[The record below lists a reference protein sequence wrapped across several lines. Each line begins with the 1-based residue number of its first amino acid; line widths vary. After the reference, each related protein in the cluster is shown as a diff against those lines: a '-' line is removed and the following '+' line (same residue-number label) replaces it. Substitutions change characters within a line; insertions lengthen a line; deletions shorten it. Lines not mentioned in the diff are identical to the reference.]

1 MPELKR
7 NFTGGRMNKDIDERM
22 VPKGEYVDALNIE
35 VRTSEG
41 SNVGTVQTLKGNT
54 AITNLFNNA
63 TCVGTVAKN
72 NTNKIYWLVSD
83 LGKNTNASTTLSQA
97 EQDSTGTVSVVHDV
111 YSDYIMEYDE
121 NTGQANYIVVENY
134 KVTTTIT
141 NDNHG
146 TNDHLHIS
154 NLSSATTGDI
164 RKTGVQP
171 GMDVFINNMKTSIIK
186 IEADDTSTYYGWR
199 IYTEHTSSDTG
210 YANLANVKAGD
221 TVTFELPSTKTA
233 LGFSHFATTKPKKLI
248 TGINVIDDLLF
259 FTDGLTEPKK
269 INIERCRFGSQQ
281 GLPATYPNGTNIY
294 NTLLFVNGRLPAS
307 NNGRVGNY
315 DSTSYASVGNVVIPY
330 LPLTYRETTVIK
342 KSPTTPLILTMSN
355 FETPFD
361 QDALADG
368 IISINSIV
376 NLPPGTGGSGTAT
389 NALSSDF
396 FFNSN
401 GEPLSHGDLTP
412 DLTFPRVMD
421 WKEGSIVEFYPE
433 DSDAGSLNDVLV
445 VAMVDT
451 ITNSGQTFK
460 FEIQSISTSV
470 AKPFTS
476 YYVALKQGNPLFE
489 LKFPRFA
496 YRWKYEDGEY
506 STYSPFSEVAFIPER
521 FDYMPKK
528 GFNLGMTN
536 NLRYLVLSGF
546 KPKTTP
552 VDVVEIDILYK
563 ESNSPNVYTVE
574 TIKSPSSKVD
584 SLNTFNYNGDPSWF
598 GKIESESTFAEAP
611 NTLTT
616 SVYTVGNKN
625 FTGDSQVI
633 SGTTFYALG
642 PAGVSS
648 LDQESIR
655 IGDKI
660 TFLSGQTHT
669 AFTGDLIVTGFNY
682 VTLNPIVINN
692 PFGGNITIAGSGG
705 THLAISFTAGGTAV
719 TDTAITWLFN
729 NSDFQLS
736 RTLARRPAL
745 YVDDPQ
751 GSLKIKTDMI
761 HATLPSNQLLR
772 PYDNVPV
779 SALAQEIT
787 SNRIVYGN
795 YIQNYDLEDSIP
807 KINIRTGKRKNV
819 PDNIQYNPNTEL
831 RDRITGETI
840 LWYDNRNSIV
850 EVPTSPERSLKSLR
864 DYQVGVV
871 YMDEFG
877 RQTPVLTH
885 ENATLRIP
893 KYLSDNYN
901 AFQFRISSSIHPSIT
916 VGANPPVWAT
926 HYKYYIKENANEYYN
941 MAMDRFYDAE
951 DGNIWLSFS
960 SSERNKVDEETFLT
974 LKKEHENDFAVT
986 EEFKYKILAIANE
999 APLFVKTKLDTHGR
1013 VTTTFDTA
1021 GQPKFQASHVDV
1033 PSTLF
1038 GSGAVFGDL
1047 PTANRVLRISNN
1059 QSQSKLYD
1067 IAGINGIGNN
1077 VTRITLRKQ
1086 FGTDMSFTTTD
1097 GTNAGNLISTSFFL
1111 EISTREIKNL
1121 AEFAGRFF
1129 VKILRDALLEK
1140 YVINKNPQ
1148 KSYVTSHVVAL
1159 GKMGNISASKSKW
1172 KATNVPHREFWVSQ
1186 EEPQAEYGTPSLNL
1200 NLITGGVISK
1210 DFYEDDFPMGS
1221 TTPSTGLAKP
1231 LKLFHGPSS
1240 GPLSGK
1246 ITSVDLLITHG
1257 NSTGGDGHFITHS
1270 NNTFSAPAEQ
1280 LKEAQSFRKTGQLF
1294 RWKGD
1299 TTIYRVK
1306 DNGKERPFRNYKTNN
1321 TDMYNQSVAIT
1332 MNFEPALGDTDGI
1345 YDASGNATGL
1355 DAAGQPVTGYDPRKG
1370 DKEQANS
1377 SNTFGTDGGNTWPTL
1392 SDGDLKDNEEIAFNA
1407 SQKRTI
1413 EFLDELVVDDTFMS
1427 DNPAIWETEPKEN
1440 IDLDIYNEASEA
1452 IPISLEWNSYTNKF
1466 IKYTDFNSWNA
1477 VKYYNCFSFAN
1488 GVESNRLRD
1497 DFNAVTIDKG
1507 PRVST
1512 VLAQQYKQEHRKSGL
1527 IYSGIYNSTGGINN
1541 LNQFIQAEKIT
1552 KDLSPTYGS
1561 VQKLHA
1567 KDTNLTVLCEDRVLR
1582 ILADKDALFN
1592 ADGNTNVTATDRFL
1606 GQAMPY
1612 SGNFGI
1618 SSNPESFASD
1628 QYRSYFTDK
1637 QRGAVL
1643 RLSKDGL
1650 TPISDVGMAD
1660 YFKDTLASSNIALSG
1675 SYDDSKKLYS
1685 LTLKEGNAGTTI
1697 DYTEATASFSESSK
1711 GWTTFQSYLQ
1721 ETGVSLNNKYFTFKA
1736 GDIYQHYNNDTRN
1749 KFYSVD
1755 YDSTICVT
1763 FNDLPSSIKNFG
1775 SLSYEGSQARI
1786 VANTTDQE
1794 YYNQVAVDGWYAESI
1809 STDLETGFVPEFK
1822 EKEGK
1827 WFNYIRGNKDNT
1839 LENLDVRQF
1848 STQGIGTPSAVETPA
1863 ALVNPF
1869 TLTIKDTGDTD

>member
-41 SNVGTVQTLKGNT
+41 SDVGTVQTLKGNT

-63 TCVGTVAKN
+63 TCVGTIAKN
-72 NTNKIYWLVSD
+72 STNKIYWLVSD

-121 NTGQANYIVVENY
+121 NTGEANYIVVEHY
-134 KVTTTIT
+134 KVETTIT
-141 NDNHG
+141 NDNSG
-146 TNDHLHIS
+146 TDDFLRIS

-164 RKTGVQP
+164 RKTGIQP

-186 IEADDTSTYYGWR
+186 IEADTTSTYYSWKV
-199 IYTEHTSSDTG
+199 YTEHIYTDSG
-210 YANLANVKAGD
+210 YADLASVKAGD
-221 TVTFELPSTKTA
+221 SITFELPSDKRA
-233 LGFSHFATTKPKKLI
+233 LGFSHFATIKPKKLI

-269 INIERCRFGSQQ
+269 INIERCRYGSQQ

-294 NTLLFVNGRLPAS
+294 NTLLFVNGALPAS

-342 KSPTTPLILTMSN
+342 KSPTTPLVLTMSN

-361 QDALADG
+361 EDALEDG

-376 NLPPGTGGSGTAT
+376 TLSTG
-389 NALSSDF
+389 NSSDF
-396 FFNSN
+396 FFDAN
-401 GEPLSHGDLTP
+401 GSLLTP
-412 DLTFPRVMD
+412 GTTTPSLTFPRVMD

-433 DSDAGSLNDVLV
+433 DDDAGSRNDVL
-445 VAMVDT
+445 ATLIVDT
-451 ITNSGQTFK
+451 ITNSGQDFTF
-460 FEIQSISTSV
+460 EVQSISPTV
-470 AKPFTS
+470 VKPFTT
-476 YYVALKQGNPLFE
+476 YYAKLKQGDPLFE
-489 LKFPRFA
+489 LKFPRFS
-496 YRWKYEDGEY
+496 YRYKYEDGEY
-506 STYSPFSEVAFIPER
+506 SAFAPFSEVAFIPER
-521 FDYMPKK
+521 FDYLPKK
-528 GFNLGMTN
+528 GHNLGMTN

-546 KPKTTP
+546 KPKTIP
-552 VDVVEIDILYK
+552 VDVVEVDILYK

-574 TIKSPSSKVD
+574 TVKSPSVYVQ
-584 SLNTFNYNGDPSWF
+584 SLNTFNYRGDPGWF
-598 GKIESESTFAEAP
+598 GKINSEGALAEAP
-611 NTLTT
+611 NTLSTT
-616 SVYTVGNKN
+616 EYTVADKEFQGSSKI
-625 FTGDSQVI
+625 I
-633 SGTTFYALG
+633 SGTTFYAINL
-642 PAGVSS
+642 ANN
-648 LDQESIR
+648 LDAESIR

-660 TFLSGQTHT
+660 TFLSGQTHA
-669 AFTGDLIVTGFNY
+669 AFTGDLIVSGFSYFVVAPVIAPGGGILNLPTLTG
-682 VTLNPIVINN
+682 
-692 PFGGNITIAGSGG
+692 GGLY
-705 THLAISFTAGGTAV
+705 LAISFTAGGTAV
-719 TDTAITWLFN
+719 TDTNSSWLFTG
-729 NSDFQLS
+729 SDFSVS

-787 SNRIVYGN
+787 GNRIVYGN
-795 YIQNYDLEDSIP
+795 YVQNYDLKDSVP
-807 KINIRTGKRKNV
+807 KISIRTGKRKNI
-819 PDNIQYNPNTEL
+819 PDNVQHNPATEL
-831 RDRITGETI
+831 RDRITGEVVP
-840 LWYDNRNSIV
+840 WYDNRNRII
-850 EVPTSPERSLKSLR
+850 EVPTLPERSLKSLR
-864 DYQVGVV
+864 DYQVGIV

-885 ENATLRIP
+885 EDATLRIQ

-901 AFQFRISSSIHPSIT
+901 AFQFRASSAEHASIT
-916 VGANPPVWAT
+916 VGATPPEWAT

-951 DGNIWLSFS
+951 DGNIWLSFP
-960 SSERNKVDEETFLT
+960 SSERNKVDEETFLI
-974 LKKEHENDFAVT
+974 LKKEHENDTAIT
-986 EEFKYKILAIANE
+986 EEAKYKILAIANE
-999 APLFVKTKLDTHGR
+999 APLFIKTKLDSQGR
-1013 VTTTFDTA
+1013 VSTTFDSS
-1021 GQPKFQASHVDV
+1021 GEPKFQANHVDV
-1033 PSTLF
+1033 PSSLF
-1038 GSGAVFGDL
+1038 GAAAVFGDL
-1047 PTANRVLRISNN
+1047 PSGDRVLRISNN
-1059 QSQSKLYD
+1059 ESQSKLYD
-1067 IAGINGIGNN
+1067 IAGITSVGNN
-1077 VTRITLRKQ
+1077 ITRITVRKN
-1086 FGTDMSFTTTD
+1086 FGTDMSFTTND
-1097 GTNAGNLISTSFFL
+1097 GTNSGTLISTSFFL

-1129 VKILRDALLEK
+1129 VKILRDGLIDKHITSRSDL
-1140 YVINKNPQ
+1140 
-1148 KSYVTSHVVAL
+1148 KSYVTSAVLSL
-1159 GKMGNISASKSKW
+1159 GRASNI
-1172 KATNVPHREFWVSQ
+1172 KADKDHWEQTNIGVPHNQFWVST
-1186 EEPQAEYGTPSLNL
+1186 EEPEQEFGSVNLTTFQGSLWHGPYNPNQSVSAYGN
-1200 NLITGGVISK
+1200 
-1210 DFYEDDFPMGS
+1210 
-1221 TTPSTGLAKP
+1221 LAKP
-1231 LKLFHGPSS
+1231 LRGFYNKAL
-1240 GPLSGK
+1240 GK
-1246 ITSVDLLITHG
+1246 YPRSVDMLITHG
-1257 NSTGGDGHFITHS
+1257 ADGKK
-1270 NNTFSAPAEQ
+1270 NNTGYYLTGNNSF
-1280 LKEAQSFRKTGQLF
+1280 EATAANVAHAKRMRNPGQLF

-1299 TTIYRVK
+1299 TTVYRVK
-1306 DNGKERPFRNYKTNN
+1306 DVGRERPFRNYAGTGNSRRGQMAN
-1321 TDMYNQSVAIT
+1321 HSVAIR
-1332 MNFEPALGDTDGI
+1332 MNFEPALGDVRGVK
-1345 YDASGNATGL
+1345 DASGVYTGL
-1355 DAAGQPVTGYDPRKG
+1355 DAAGNTPTGYNPTAG
-1370 DKEQANS
+1370 DKEAANS
-1377 SNTFGTDGGNTWPTL
+1377 SNTFGTDGGQIWPEAGNNTSGTGPSFL
-1392 SDGDLKDNEEIAFNA
+1392 GFGGKFEDEEL
-1407 SQKRTI
+1407 RTI
-1413 EFLDELVVDDTFMS
+1413 EWLEELVVDDTFTS

-1440 IDLDIYNEASEA
+1440 IDIDIYNEASEA
-1452 IPISLEWNSYTNKF
+1452 IPISLEWNSYNNKF

-1497 DFNAVTIDKG
+1497 DFNAITIDKG

-1512 VLAQQYKQEHRKSGL
+1512 VLAQQYKQENRKSGL
-1527 IYSGIYNSTGGINN
+1527 IYSGIYNNPAGVNN

-1561 VQKLHA
+1561 IQKLHA
-1567 KDTNLTVLCEDRVLR
+1567 KDTNLSVLCEDRILR

-1592 ADGNTNVTATDRFL
+1592 ADGNTNITATDRFL

-1612 SGNFGI
+1612 SGDFGI
-1618 SSNPESFASD
+1618 STNPESFASD
-1628 QYRSYFTDK
+1628 KYRSYFTDK

-1650 TPISDVGMAD
+1650 TPISDIGMAD

-1675 SYDDSKKLYS
+1675 SYDDTKKLYS
-1685 LTLKEGNAGTTI
+1685 LTLKEGNAGTAI
-1697 DYTEATASFSESSK
+1697 DYTETTASFSESSK

-1749 KFYSVD
+1749 KFYGVD

-1809 STDLETGFVPEFK
+1809 TTDLETGFIPEFK

-1839 LENLDVRQF
+1839 LANLDVRQF

-1863 ALVNPF
+1863 TLVNPF

>member
-41 SNVGTVQTLKGNT
+41 SDVGTVQTLKGNT

-72 NTNKIYWLVSD
+72 STNKIYWLVSD

-121 NTGQANYIVVENY
+121 NTGEANYIVVEHY
-134 KVTTTIT
+134 KVETTIT
-141 NDNHG
+141 NDNSG
-146 TNDHLHIS
+146 TDDFLRIS

-164 RKTGVQP
+164 RKTGIQP

-186 IEADDTSTYYGWR
+186 IEADTTSTYYSWKV
-199 IYTEHTSSDTG
+199 YTEHIYTDSG
-210 YANLANVKAGD
+210 YADLASVKAGD
-221 TVTFELPSTKTA
+221 SITFELPSDKRA
-233 LGFSHFATTKPKKLI
+233 LGFSHFATIKPKKLI

-269 INIERCRFGSQQ
+269 INIERCRYGSQQ

-294 NTLLFVNGRLPAS
+294 NTLLFVNGALPAS

-342 KSPTTPLILTMSN
+342 KSPTTPLVLTMSN

-361 QDALADG
+361 EDALEDG

-376 NLPPGTGGSGTAT
+376 TLSTSN
-389 NALSSDF
+389 SSDF
-396 FFNSN
+396 FFDAN
-401 GEPLSHGDLTP
+401 GSLLTP
-412 DLTFPRVMD
+412 GTTTPSLTFPRVMD

-433 DSDAGSLNDVLV
+433 DDDAGSRNDVL
-445 VAMVDT
+445 ATLIVDT
-451 ITNSGQTFK
+451 ITNSGQDFTF
-460 FEIQSISTSV
+460 EVQSISPTV
-470 AKPFTS
+470 VKPFTT
-476 YYVALKQGNPLFE
+476 YYAKLKQGDPLFE
-489 LKFPRFA
+489 LKFPRFS
-496 YRWKYEDGEY
+496 YRYKYEDGEY
-506 STYSPFSEVAFIPER
+506 SAFAPFSEVAFIPER
-521 FDYMPKK
+521 FDYLPKK
-528 GFNLGMTN
+528 GHNLGMTN

-546 KPKTTP
+546 KPKTMP
-552 VDVVEIDILYK
+552 VDVVEVDILYK

-574 TIKSPSSKVD
+574 TVKSPSVYVQ
-584 SLNTFNYNGDPSWF
+584 SLNTFNYRGDPGWF
-598 GKIESESTFAEAP
+598 GKINSEGALAEAP
-611 NTLTT
+611 NTLSTT
-616 SVYTVGNKN
+616 EYKIVNREFSGH
-625 FTGDSQVI
+625 SQVI
-633 SGTTFYALG
+633 SGTTFYAIHQ
-642 PAGVSS
+642 ASN
-648 LDQESIR
+648 LDLEPTR

-660 TFLSGQTHT
+660 TFLSGQTHA
-669 AFTGDLIVTGFNY
+669 AFTGDLIVSGFSY
-682 VTLNPIVINN
+682 IVV
-692 PFGGNITIAGSGG
+692 PPSFSSGG
-705 THLAISFTAGGTAV
+705 ILGTTINSGGLYLAISFTAGGTAV
-719 TDTAITWLFN
+719 TDTNSSWLYSG
-729 NSDFQLS
+729 SDFSVS

-787 SNRIVYGN
+787 GNRIVYGN
-795 YIQNYDLEDSIP
+795 YVQNYDLKDSIP
-807 KINIRTGKRKNV
+807 KISIRTGKRKNI
-819 PDNIQYNPNTEL
+819 PDNVQHNPLTEL
-831 RDRITGETI
+831 RDRITGEVI
-840 LWYDNRNSIV
+840 NWYDNRNRII
-850 EVPTSPERSLKSLR
+850 ETPAMPERSLKSLR
-864 DYQVGVV
+864 DYQVGIV

-885 ENATLRIP
+885 EDATLRIQ

-901 AFQFRISSSIHPSIT
+901 AFQFRASSAEHASIT
-916 VGANPPVWAT
+916 VGATPPEWAT

-951 DGNIWLSFS
+951 DGNIWLSFP
-960 SSERNKVDEETFLT
+960 SSERNKVDEETFLI
-974 LKKEHENDFAVT
+974 LKKEHENDIAVT
-986 EEFKYKILAIANE
+986 EESKYKILAIANE
-999 APLFVKTKLDTHGR
+999 APLFVKTKLDSHGR
-1013 VTTTFDTA
+1013 VSTTFDTA
-1021 GQPKFQASHVDV
+1021 GEPKFQANHIDV
-1033 PSTLF
+1033 PSSLF
-1038 GSGAVFGDL
+1038 NSGGAFGDL
-1047 PTANRVLRISNN
+1047 PSGNRILRISNN
-1059 QSQSKLYD
+1059 ESQSKIYD
-1067 IAGINGIGNN
+1067 IAGITSVGNN
-1077 VTRITLRKQ
+1077 FTRITVRKN

-1097 GTNAGNLISTSFFL
+1097 GTNAGGLISTNFFV

-1129 VKILRDALLEK
+1129 VKILRDGLVDK
-1140 YVINKNPQ
+1140 HIISKTTQ
-1148 KSYVTSHVVAL
+1148 KSYVTSDVLSL
-1159 GKMGNISASKSKW
+1159 GRMSNVRSKKKQWREGVSG
-1172 KATNVPHREFWVSQ
+1172 VPHNKWWVTQ
-1186 EEPQAEYGTPSLNL
+1186 EEPLEAYGYSGDPQVGSVWDDGYNYPNL
-1200 NLITGGVISK
+1200 VK
-1210 DFYEDDFPMGS
+1210 PCRDFFRPNMHN
-1221 TTPSTGLAKP
+1221 KP
-1231 LKLFHGPSS
+1231 R
-1240 GPLSGK
+1240 
-1246 ITSVDLLITHG
+1246 SVDMLITHG
-1257 NSTGGDGHFITHS
+1257 AEDYGVDPYYITRDNNSFGATAKNVAHAKRMRT
-1270 NNTFSAPAEQ
+1270 P
-1280 LKEAQSFRKTGQLF
+1280 GQLF

-1299 TTIYRVK
+1299 TTIYRVT
-1306 DNGKERPFRNYKTNN
+1306 DIGRERPFRNYKGSYPENEAAIGEMAN
-1321 TDMYNQSVAIT
+1321 HSIAIT
-1332 MNFEPALGDTDGI
+1332 MNFEPALGDVNGI
-1345 YDASGNATGL
+1345 KSTSGQFTGL
-1355 DAAGQPVTGYDPRKG
+1355 DAAGNTPTGYDPRTG
-1370 DKEQANS
+1370 DKEVANTG
-1377 SNTFGTDGGNTWPTL
+1377 NTFGTDGGQNWAQVQGFFGTNP
-1392 SDGDLKDNEEIAFNA
+1392 GVAQFN
-1407 SQKRTI
+1407 QDQERTI
-1413 EFLDELVVDDTFMS
+1413 EWLEELVVDETFTS

-1452 IPISLEWNSYTNKF
+1452 IPISLEWNSYNNKF
-1466 IKYTDFNSWNA
+1466 IKYTNFNSWNA

-1497 DFNAVTIDKG
+1497 DFNAITIDKG

-1512 VLAQQYKQEHRKSGL
+1512 VLAQQYKQENRKSGL
-1527 IYSGIYNSTGGINN
+1527 IYSGIYNNPAGINN

-1552 KDLSPTYGS
+1552 KYLSPTYGS
-1561 VQKLHA
+1561 IQKLHA
-1567 KDTNLTVLCEDRVLR
+1567 KDTNLSVLCEDRILR

-1592 ADGNTNVTATDRFL
+1592 ADGNTNIIATDRFL

-1612 SGNFGI
+1612 SGDFGI
-1618 SSNPESFASD
+1618 STNPESFDSD
-1628 QYRSYFTDK
+1628 IYRSYFTDK

-1650 TPISDVGMAD
+1650 TPISDIGMAD
-1660 YFKDTLASSNIALSG
+1660 YFKDTLASPNIALSG
-1675 SYDDSKKLYS
+1675 SYDDTKKLYS

-1697 DYTEATASFSESSK
+1697 DYTETTASFSESSK

-1721 ETGVSLNNKYFTFKA
+1721 ETGVSLNNKYFTFKT
-1736 GDIYQHYNNDTRN
+1736 GNIYQHYNNDTRN
-1749 KFYSVD
+1749 KFYDVD

-1809 STDLETGFVPEFK
+1809 TTDLETGFIPEFK

-1839 LENLDVRQF
+1839 LANLDVRQF